1 MIRINV
7 SKKITEANYT
17 RSDDDMYA
25 NKPITVYDINKFIE
39 TETDGEYIAYDYQDG
54 ACIIV
59 QDDGT
64 GIIVDYEAVGEE
76 FHSVNDKFELGIN
89 KKPEEKEEKSGFR
102 TIYVMPAYL
111 FTTSIKE
118 IMDNA
123 PSKKV
128 TVKDFFTKRS
138 YNHRCARNFAEIIP
152 FLK

>member
-1 MIRINV
+1 MLKINV
-7 SKKITEANYT
+7 SKRIVEANYT
-17 RSDDDMYA
+17 RSDDMYA

-39 TETDGEYIAYDYQDG
+39 TETDGEYIAYDYQSG

-76 FHSVNDKFELGIN
+76 FHNVNDKFELGIN
-89 KKPEEKEEKSGFR
+89 KKPEEKPGFQ
-102 TIYVMPAYL
+102 TVYVMPAYL

-118 IMDNA
+118 IMDKA

-128 TVKDFFTKRS
+128 TVNDFFTKRG